1 MKGKKLLALGLSGMM
16 IAGSLAACGGDTQ
29 SQDSTEAP
37 QTTTAAESTAQTE
50 ASAADTGA
58 AQDSESEAASGDTVA
73 AQDTGAASDVT
84 YNVTW
89 DDLVDI
95 NIVQIAP
102 GAIPTG
108 VQEVE
113 DAINEITEA
122 QINVHVNFE
131 MLEMGNYAQQVSLM
145 MSSNEQVDLLMSFPV
160 GAATFSS
167 MVTQNQLMDIT
178 DLMSEYGQPILDT
191 VGQYINA
198 TTVNGRIYGVPTYR
212 NYASGSK
219 LLMRTDVLEDLGLL
233 EQAQNIT
240 SLSELETILEAVKS
254 SEKWSYLAGLSP
266 ANGNGDIAYI
276 NACYIRQTPEEDN
289 VLFDGLGSQVLAV
302 DSTGADPTVKL
313 IADIPEYRAL
323 YDTIHDWYEKGYIY
337 QDSATTSDFGGDLI
351 RSNVLFAVI
360 QTGEYGY
367 EATAESQTGMELTA
381 VELVDTPI
389 TTGGMTGFTWC
400 VPNSSAEPEAA
411 ITFMSMMYTSPEISN
426 LMAWGIE
433 GRDYIVEDGV
443 AKYPDGN
450 SEVPYHSDDFLI
462 GNQFLALPWEGNS
475 PTMREESL
483 AQMEA
488 APISAYLGFTAN
500 TDSIAT
506 EVSALSNVYAEFGPQ
521 IETGMAAPEVYDQFV
536 ERLYDNGAQKVIDE
550 YQRQLDEWIAQNQ

>member
-145 MSSNEQVDLLMSFPV
+145 MSSSEQVDLLMSFPV
-160 GAATFSS
+160 GAATFTS

-219 LLMRTDVLEDLGLL
+219 LIMRTDVLEDLGLV
-233 EQAQNIT
+233 EQAESIT
-240 SLSELETILEAVKS
+240 SLSELGDILEAVKS

-266 ANGNGDIAYI
+266 ASGNGDIAYV
-276 NACYIRQTPEEDN
+276 NACYIAQTPGAEN
-289 VLFDGLGSQVLAV
+289 TLYDGLSSQVLAV
-302 DSTGADPTVKL
+302 DASGDDPTVKL
-313 IADIPEYRAL
+313 IADLPEYKEL
-323 YDTIHDWYEKGYIY
+323 YETIHDWYEKGYIY
-337 QDSATTSDFGGDLI
+337 QDSATTSDFAADLI
-351 RSNVLFAVI
+351 RSNVLFATI
-360 QTGEYGY
+360 MTGEYGY
-367 EATAESQTGMELTA
+367 EATAESQAGMDLTA
-381 VELVDTPI
+381 VPLVDTPI
-389 TTGGMTGFTWC
+389 TTGGVTGFAWC

-475 PTMREESL
+475 ATMREESQ
-483 AQMEA
+483 AQVES

-536 ERLYDNGAQKVIDE
+536 ERLYSNGAQKVIDE